1 MAASSSSYSG
11 SLSGA
16 SSGCDNILRNR
27 THPVEPAARV
37 QSAAIPASI
46 SASISISAAMITR
59 NATTGLT
66 RMRAP
71 TIVRSNPEHCSLSDP
86 ASVLYRG
93 SYCKRECGGFIDL
106 PEAPPSGPSPR
117 PRWRTHAGCG
127 QASTRPRRLS
137 VGLSAARATR
147 ARRPARPTETGRPDR
162 QPMRSDTGI
171 MQAAALRGRIHP
183 SA

>member
-1 MAASSSSYSG
+1 MAASSNSCSG

-27 THPVEPAARV
+27 THPVEPAARA

-46 SASISISAAMITR
+46 SAPISISAAMITR

-66 RMRAP
+66 RMRGP
-71 TIVRSNPEHCSLSDP
+71 TIDP
-86 ASVLYRG
+86 AVQSRTLLIERSRVSPVPRVI
-93 SYCKRECGGFIDL
+93 YCRRKCEGFIDL
-106 PEAPPSGPSPR
+106 PEAPPSGPSPLVDPCR
-117 PRWRTHAGCG
+117 MRAGVDPPPSPG
-127 QASTRPRRLS
+127 
-137 VGLSAARATR
+137 VGLSAAKATR

-171 MQAAALRGRIHP
+171 MQAAALRGQIHP